1 MEDLFRSYWWL
12 LFPMAWFVFGG
23 FSSWLNYRKQRET
36 LKLLK
41 AYADK
46 GQEPPESLLKILD
59 RPIDSDSE
67 LWAGATTGS
76 SSPTNYWSLFG
87 LFAVLAGGFGVA
99 AYMPETFGIDFDIRF
114 PFTVVALVMGAVAVW
129 ALISAVTTRRPR
141 S

>member
-41 AYADK
+41 TYADK
-46 GQEPPESLLKILD
+46 GQEPPEALLRVLD
-59 RPIDSDSE
+59 QSVDSDNQA
-67 LWAGATTGS
+67 WAGASG
-76 SSPTNYWSLFG
+76 PGRPANYWSLFG
-87 LFAVLAGGFGVA
+87 LFAVLAGGFGIA
-99 AYMPETFGIDFDIRF
+99 AYMPETFGVDIGVRF
-114 PFTVVALVMGAVAVW
+114 PFTVVALTMGAVAVW
-129 ALISAVTTRRPR
+129 ALISAMMTRRDR

>member
-1 MEDLFRSYWWL
+1 MVDLFHSYWWL

-41 AYADK
+41 TYADK
-46 GQEPPESLLKILD
+46 GQEPPESLLRVLD
-59 RPIDSDSE
+59 KPIDADND
-67 LWAGATTGS
+67 GPGR
-76 SSPTNYWSLFG
+76 PTNYWSLFG
-87 LFAVLAGGFGVA
+87 LFAVLAGGFGIA

-129 ALISAVTTRRPR
+129 ALISAATTRRPR

>member
-41 AYADK
+41 TYADK

-59 RPIDSDSE
+59 RPIDSDAEAWGSG
-67 LWAGATTGS
+67 AGSGRS
-76 SSPTNYWSLFG
+76 TNYWSLFG
-87 LFAVLAGGFGVA
+87 LFAVLAGGFGIA
-99 AYMPETFGIDFDIRF
+99 AYMPDTFGIDFDIRF